1 MTTQNIIYH
10 EELFRTCGGGG
21 GTNHEMTFPSTAS
34 TRAHPEKHPGPL
46 LCKLTDLEIVR
57 GIHPNIAAPVITAAG
72 LVNEEHPARKRHGE
86 EEVHENDPD
95 PNEPAQRRVP
105 SPRLGR
111 GADGGGAPRGQGEN
125 YVQDRVQSRDE

>member
-1 MTTQNIIYH
+1 MQA
-10 EELFRTCGGGG
+10 G
-21 GTNHEMTFPSTAS
+21 
-34 TRAHPEKHPGPL
+34 
-46 LCKLTDLEIVR
+46 LTDLEIVR
-57 GIHPNIAAPVITAAG
+57 GIHPDIAAPVITAAG

-95 PNEPAQRRVP
+95 PNEPTQRRVP

-111 GADGGGAPRGQGEN
+111 GADGGGAPRGQREN